1 VQSSYVSCCQSLFRD
16 LQYFTPTA
24 YVHVGFV
31 TCTQLSVNG
40 QDMSLVQYFAVHAGL
55 SQHLA
60 ALGGAVARDDA
71 TDKLNFRACMH
82 GSTFPG
88 VLEKV
93 P

>member
-1 VQSSYVSCCQSLFRD
+1 
-16 LQYFTPTA
+16 
-24 YVHVGFV
+24 
-31 TCTQLSVNG
+31 
-40 QDMSLVQYFAVHAGL
+40 MSLVQYFAAR
-55 SQHLA
+55 HLA

-82 GSTFPG
+82 GSLFPG